1 MPNPPSKLTPHD
13 RVIRQ
18 QLEAGQS
25 YEKIAGSLGV
35 PVSTLKG
42 YAHRHIGVYQSKA
55 QAPGRATLPVGKIV
69 LPQQGDG
76 ISEAELLAAELADL
90 KRGLNK
96 ERKGEV
102 AQERILRAVEKAVG
116 SVAPRPKLGS
126 AINHFYTEQEAAEAH
141 HRQVVL
147 LSDFHGGEFVD
158 SNAVNGLGSYSWD
171 IMEWRVDQI
180 VNALAS
186 HRKHSPAL
194 TGLDIGWLG
203 DMCGG
208 AGHQELAETN
218 EYARAEQAVKMGY
231 LLGQLTERLSPY
243 YKDIRCF
250 GVVGNHGR
258 LAIKPAA
265 KRVHDNLDWISY
277 VVAREYL
284 RHYDHV
290 TVEVPTSGAM
300 FWTVAGKTYYV
311 WHGDGVRSSM
321 PGVPW
326 GGVMRRVNEI
336 RRSHA
341 HRRIDGFWLGHFHQA
356 VALFDLGI
364 FVNGS
369 LKGTD
374 EWSLKNFGS
383 ASRPTQLLL
392 TFDEKRE
399 RLVDTKL
406 LTPTAGLP
414 TLEGE

>member
-1 MPNPPSKLTPHD
+1 MSKLKQHD
-13 RVIRQ
+13 IVIRQ
-18 QLEAGQS
+18 QLEAGLS
-25 YEKIAGSLGV
+25 VAAIARSLGV
-35 PVSTLKG
+35 PSSTLKSYLG
-42 YAHRHIGVYQSKA
+42 
-55 QAPGRATLPVGKIV
+55 PTGRYTQGKPLPLGKLIIR
-69 LPQQGDG
+69 PHEE
-76 ISEAELLAAELADL
+76 ISETELLASELADL

-96 ERKGEV
+96 ERRGEV
-102 AQERILRAVEKAVG
+102 AQERILRAVEQAVG
-116 SVAPRPKLGS
+116 AVSPRGSQCNFAPVL
-126 AINHFYTEQEAAEAH
+126 AEEHTTDDAH

-147 LSDFHGGEFVD
+147 LSDFHGGEYVD
-158 SNAVNGLGSYSWD
+158 SSAVNGLGAYSWD
-171 IMEWRVDQI
+171 IMEWRIDQL
-180 VNALAS
+180 VNSLAS

-231 LLGQLTERLSPY
+231 LLGTLTERLAPY
-243 YKDIRCF
+243 YRDIRCF

-284 RHYDHV
+284 KNYGHI
-290 TVEVPTSGAM
+290 TVDVPTSGAM
-300 FWTVAGKTYYV
+300 FWTVAGRTYYV
-311 WHGDGVRSSM
+311 FHGDGVRSSM

-341 HRRIDGFWLGHFHQA
+341 QRTIDGFWLGHFHQA

-383 ASRPTQLLL
+383 ATRPTQLLL
-392 TFDEKRE
+392 TFDEQRE

-414 TLEGE
+414 SLEGE